1 MNCISVAIC
10 EDNFSSLSYIEQSI
24 KKFLSSHGQHCV
36 ISSYSSSFN
45 LYNLIQEG
53 MRFHLY
59 FLDIDM
65 PRING
70 LTLASKIR
78 SLDLEASI
86 MFISAKEEYVFD
98 AIKVQPFRFIRKSHF
113 QSDLSEA
120 LEEYLRQNETEKE
133 DRILTLEIQNEI
145 YRFSIHDIMY
155 IQSKDNYLDIVT
167 DKNHVLIRYKISD
180 MERLLESYQFLR
192 IHKSYLVNYRYIY
205 TLQGK
210 TVTLENGTTLPVS
223 RYRLS
228 EVQTKFKEYIY
239 DAVQSDNV

>member
-1 MNCISVAIC
+1 M
-10 EDNFSSLSYIEQSI
+10 QS
-24 KKFLSSHGQHCV
+24 
-36 ISSYSSSFN
+36 
-45 LYNLIQEG
+45 
-53 MRFHLY
+53 
-59 FLDIDM
+59 
-65 PRING
+65 
-70 LTLASKIR
+70 
-78 SLDLEASI
+78 
-86 MFISAKEEYVFD
+86 
-98 AIKVQPFRFIRKSHF
+98 KVQPFRFIRKSHF

-120 LEEYLRQNETEKE
+120 LEKYLRQNETEKE

-210 TVTLENGTTLPVS
+210 RSLWKMVRHFLSAVIVFLK
-223 RYRLS
+223 YRQNLRS
-228 EVQTKFKEYIY
+228 I
-239 DAVQSDNV
+239 

>member
-10 EDNFSSLSYIEQSI
+10 EDHFSSLSYIEQSI
-24 KKFLSSHGQHCV
+24 KKFLSSREQHCV

-45 LYNLIQEG
+45 FFNLIQEG
-53 MRFHLY
+53 MRFQLY

-65 PRING
+65 PKIDG

-78 SLDLEASI
+78 SLDSAAVIL
-86 MFISAKEEYVFD
+86 FVSAKEEYVFD

-120 LEEYLRQNETEKE
+120 LEEYLHKNKTEK
-133 DRILTLEIQNEI
+133 DDHILTLEIQNEI
-145 YRFSIHDIMY
+145 YRFSAQDIIY
-155 IQSKDNYLDIVT
+155 IQAKDNYLDIVT
-167 DKNHVLIRYKISD
+167 NKNHVLIRYKISD
-180 MERLLESYQFLR
+180 MEKLLESYQFLR

-205 TLQGK
+205 TLQSK
-210 TVTLENGTTLPVS
+210 TVTLETGLTLPVS

-239 DAVQSDNV
+239 DTVQSDNV